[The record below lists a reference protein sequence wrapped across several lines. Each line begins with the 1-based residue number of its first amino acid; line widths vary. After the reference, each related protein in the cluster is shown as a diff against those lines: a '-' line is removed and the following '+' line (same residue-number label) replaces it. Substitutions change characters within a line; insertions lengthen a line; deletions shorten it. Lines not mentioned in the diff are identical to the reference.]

1 VPLKD
6 VYEIHKYQNG
16 EFQYVVARTNK
27 HSEEKVRSDIEK
39 MNNMISEEFKSEGIN
54 YTFAVGTMADY
65 MKNAS
70 KRQKERGK
78 IQKGDFFG

>member
-1 VPLKD
+1 LKD
-6 VYEIHKYQNG
+6 VFEIHKYQNG

-39 MNNMISEEFKSEGIN
+39 MNNMLSEEFKSQGIS
-54 YTFAVGTMADY
+54 YSFAIGTMADY

-78 IQKGDFFG
+78 SQKGVLFG

>member
-1 VPLKD
+1 MKD

-27 HSEEKVRSDIEK
+27 HSEEKVRNDVDK
-39 MNNMISEEFKSEGIN
+39 MNNMLSEEFKSQGIN

-78 IQKGDFFG
+78 VQKGVLFA